1 MPSVA
6 NTLKS
11 ADQLNELVG
20 RLYNCIT
27 AEQIAGIFEKY
38 QIDTPEDK
46 RELLHR
52 CMDIEDYFD
61 SPHEALSAE
70 DEYDYA
76 VSVFIEGSWRLMVD
90 G

>member
-20 RLYNCIT
+20 RLYNCTT
-27 AEQIAGIFEKY
+27 AEQVSGIFEKY
-38 QIDTPEDK
+38 QIDAPEDK

-52 CMDIEDYFD
+52 CMDIE
-61 SPHEALSAE
+61 
-70 DEYDYA
+70 
-76 VSVFIEGSWRLMVD
+76 
-90 G
+90 

>member
-11 ADQLNELVG
+11 ADQLNELVE
-20 RLYNCIT
+20 RLYNCTT
-27 AEQIAGIFEKY
+27 AEQVSGIFEKY
-38 QIDTPEDK
+38 QIDAPEDK

-52 CMDIEDYFD
+52 CMDIEEYLD
-61 SPHEALSAE
+61 SPHEELSAE

-76 VSVFIEGSWRLMVD
+76 VSVFIEGSWRLMAD